1 MGRQGK
7 ENRNDTFANDEDDTV
22 DKYAADDDDDDTVTG
37 DGEYDDENGMLNL
50 FASHLTPLSSLGRF
64 YRTRSRQLSSQ
75 SFLREW

>member
-7 ENRNDTFANDEDDTV
+7 ENRNDIVANDDDDPV
-22 DKYAADDDDDDTVTG
+22 DKYAADDHDDDTVTG

-50 FASHLTPLSSLGRF
+50 VASYLAPFSSLGRF

>member
-7 ENRNDTFANDEDDTV
+7 ENRNDTAANNDDVV
-22 DKYAADDDDDDTVTG
+22 DKYAADDDDDDTVTCDG
-37 DGEYDDENGMLNL
+37 DYDDENGMLNL
-50 FASHLTPLSSLGRF
+50 FASYLAPLSSFGRF

>member
-7 ENRNDTFANDEDDTV
+7 ENRNDTADDDVV
-22 DKYAADDDDDDTVTG
+22 DKYAANDDDDDTVTHDG
-37 DGEYDDENGMLNL
+37 DYDDENGTLNL
-50 FASHLTPLSSLGRF
+50 FALSSLRRF